1 MTRFP
6 LRGIVKKSKK
16 EEKTVVLQVVKKHWI
31 TAICAAVLFVYFV
44 SACTLNFS
52 ANPSFYSTDMY
63 TDMVYAE
70 ECWAH
75 KSIFPDGWIFGN
87 QLYAVATP
95 VLAALFYGIV
105 GDHAIA
111 MALAAAVMGILV
123 IVTFAWMVKAIF
135 PGVQAGLLGGA
146 IFAALPLSFAGA
158 VHEVAGWQL
167 FFTMC
172 SFYSCYAIAAFLA
185 FGCYIRS
192 ANKTPKELLVPLIFA
207 GIMAFGTGV
216 QSLRQTLVMTCPLL
230 AVEGLCILRRL
241 WKKENLFTNTT
252 FACLLLA
259 VCNIAGVVF
268 AAVANVPQVEIFG
281 KIDILSWD
289 EAMTKVQGSAVNA
302 LALFGVQD
310 KLLAVLILLGGGF
323 SILVLAE
330 KLSKMGNKAGALCV
344 VLMGVSVAGLLAV
357 DTFTTMYIRSI
368 YYFLLYPLVAMLGVA
383 VFSLGKWSAKAAV
396 AAMLVLLFAHGVQ
409 EKLPAVL
416 EQAKQPLSYEETVSF
431 LKEEGITTVF
441 SGWNRAEG
449 IAIYAKGSV
458 KAAFWDSYKKPF
470 VPVKY
475 LCDPACFEVDP
486 ENCAYVFLSY
496 TEADIAVTKAAE
508 RGVEL
513 KLLKHIA
520 AEGVYIYTA
529 EVNLMTK

>member
-1 MTRFP
+1 M
-6 LRGIVKKSKK
+6 
-16 EEKTVVLQVVKKHWI
+16 VLQMIKKHWI
-31 TAICAAVLFVYFV
+31 TAICGIILFVYFL

-52 ANPSFYSTDMY
+52 YNPSFYSTDMY

-70 ECWAH
+70 ESWAH

-95 VLAALFYGIV
+95 VLAAFFYGLV
-105 GDHAIA
+105 GDSVVA
-111 MALAAAVMGILV
+111 MAVATTVMGVLV

-146 IFAALPLSFAGA
+146 IFAALPLSFGGA

-172 SFYSCYAIAAFLA
+172 SFYSCYAISVFLA

-192 ANKTPKELLVPLIFA
+192 EKKTSKELLLPLILS
-207 GIMAFGTGV
+207 GILAFGTGV
-216 QSLRQTLVMTCPLL
+216 QSLRQTLIMICPLV
-230 AVEGLCILRRL
+230 AVEGICIFRRL
-241 WKKENLFTNTT
+241 WKKEVP
-252 FACLLLA
+252 FANSTLICLILSL
-259 VCNIAGVVF
+259 CNIAGVLF
-268 AAVANVPQVEIFG
+268 AGIANIPQVEIFG
-281 KIDILSWD
+281 KIQVLPWA
-289 EAMTKVQGSAVNA
+289 EAVTKFQGSAVNA
-302 LALFGVQD
+302 LSLFGVQD
-310 KLLAVLILLGGGF
+310 KLLAVLTLLGGGF
-323 SILVLAE
+323 GVLILAE
-330 KLSKMGNKAGALCV
+330 KLWKTENRAGALCV
-344 VLMGVSVAGLLAV
+344 LLMGISVAGVLVL
-357 DTFTTMYIRSI
+357 DTFTTMSVRSI
-368 YYFLLYPLVAMLGVA
+368 YYFLLYPTAALLGVA
-383 VFSLGKWSAKAAV
+383 VFSLGKWSAKALV
-396 AAMLVLLFAHGVQ
+396 AAVLVFLFAHGVQ

-441 SGWNRAEG
+441 SGWNRGEG
-449 IAIYAKGSV
+449 IAIYSKGSV

-470 VPVKY
+470 AAVKY
-475 LCDPACFEVDP
+475 LCDPAGFDVDP
-486 ENCAYVFLSY
+486 ENCAYVFLY
-496 TEADIAVTKAAE
+496 PAEADIAISKAAE

-529 EVNLMTK
+529 ERNLMTEKND